1 MADKA
6 VTEAE
11 LRRRWEGQLNKFTNV
26 VKGWQYRWFVLDPET
41 GSLQYFLLDEK
52 SGKCRWRQFVYLK
65 IIFWWVTN
73 IFAEA
78 LNTWRAV

>member
-1 MADKA
+1 MGDKT

-52 SGKCRWRQFVYLK
+52 SGKCR
-65 IIFWWVTN
+65 
-73 IFAEA
+73 
-78 LNTWRAV
+78 